1 MIIYGESDKVLIRE
15 MQEADYEIYYGM
27 NQISLEIK
35 DTLDEEQ
42 IKKIW
47 RNIVDKEFTCV
58 IIEKETSQIC
68 GFCSLQKPNTSTP
81 EIGMDIFEEYSGRG
95 YAQEAA
101 RLLIK
106 YGTEIFKP
114 DYFIWKADG
123 NNKVSCHIAEKLGG
137 KFVGMTSVFPENVI
151 EEMVGYGVIKSKDE
165 MYNVRKYKIEIA
177 N

>member
-58 IIEKETSQIC
+58 IIEKRNISDMRILLSSKT
-68 GFCSLQKPNTSTP
+68 
-81 EIGMDIFEEYSGRG
+81 EYFYARNRNG
-95 YAQEAA
+95 Y
-101 RLLIK
+101 I
-106 YGTEIFKP
+106 
-114 DYFIWKADG
+114 
-123 NNKVSCHIAEKLGG
+123 
-137 KFVGMTSVFPENVI
+137 
-151 EEMVGYGVIKSKDE
+151 
-165 MYNVRKYKIEIA
+165 
-177 N
+177 